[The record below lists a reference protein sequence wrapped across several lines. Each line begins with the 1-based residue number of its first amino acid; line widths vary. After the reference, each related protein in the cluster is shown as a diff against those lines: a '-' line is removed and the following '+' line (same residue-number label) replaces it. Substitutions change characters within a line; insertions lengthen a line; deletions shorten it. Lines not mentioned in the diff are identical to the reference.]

1 MDSITTKNQFLLFAE
16 WAKLVSE
23 QKNDILVLMLQSEN
37 PLNRVIAKDI
47 LKTSEV
53 EKNDRKR

>member
-1 MDSITTKNQFLLFAE
+1 MDSITTKDQFLSFSE
-16 WAKLVSE
+16 WAKLVNE
-23 QKNDILVLMLQSEN
+23 QKNDILVLMSKSDN

-53 EKNDRKR
+53 KKNDYKR